1 MGKPKILFID
11 DEIEYINTIS
21 EYFSMI
27 GFETIKAATGSQG
40 ISMIKEMAPNMVF
53 CDLKLPDIDGDE
65 VLRLLMDFDD
75 QIPCIIV
82 TAFRDDT
89 VVEQLLKNGA
99 RQVMSKPLS
108 LKEITGIVMNSLG
121 GK

>member
-1 MGKPKILFID
+1 
-11 DEIEYINTIS
+11 
-21 EYFSMI
+21 MI

-40 ISMIKEMAPNMVF
+40 VSMIKEMSPNMVF

-65 VLRLLMDFDD
+65 VLRQLMEFND
-75 QIPCIIV
+75 QIPCVIV

-89 VVEQLLKNGA
+89 VIEQLLKSGA

-108 LKEITGIVMNSLG
+108 LKEITGLVMKSLG